1 MSKFF
6 STMKIFYA
14 ISFIVLKIFYSEPH
28 RRPASP
34 PVIRLV
40 SGIQKATKP
49 PIKHIKSYASPFA
62 RSNRKGLVFFRN

>member
-14 ISFIVLKIFYSEPH
+14 ISFTVLKIFYSEPH

-34 PVIRLV
+34 PIIRLV
-40 SGIQKATKP
+40 SSIQKAK
-49 PIKHIKSYASPFA
+49 
-62 RSNRKGLVFFRN
+62 NRR